1 MTRIEPQTN
10 APAAIRTQF
19 TSTATKRAIMAQ
31 FSPAAAKSIVPKAE
45 LETLKR
51 LRAEIGRLSEMD
63 GQLTFDASRKA
74 YRQHI
79 SDFTTAVST
88 GQNAVA
94 DDRNMW
100 SHEDWIEDFAER
112 RRVVRQHR
120 AAKLSEVI
128 PLAKACRA
136 RWAEAAME
144 LGREVALAEQAI
156 AEKFCVTHSPSATV
170 LAIYSAA
177 DEMAGQIG
185 GDSVEAMLPFVSTW

>member
-63 GQLTFDASRKA
+63 GQLTFDASRAA
-74 YRQHI
+74 YRAHI
-79 SDFTTAVST
+79 SAFTASVAA
-88 GQNAVA
+88 GRNAVA

-100 SHEDWIEDFAER
+100 THEDWIEDFAER
-112 RRVVRQHR
+112 RKVVRQHR

-144 LGREVALAEQAI
+144 LGREISAAEQAV
-156 AEKFCVTHSPSATV
+156 AEKFCVTHSPSTV
-170 LAIYSAA
+170 ALAIYSAA
-177 DEMAGQIG
+177 EEMAGQIG